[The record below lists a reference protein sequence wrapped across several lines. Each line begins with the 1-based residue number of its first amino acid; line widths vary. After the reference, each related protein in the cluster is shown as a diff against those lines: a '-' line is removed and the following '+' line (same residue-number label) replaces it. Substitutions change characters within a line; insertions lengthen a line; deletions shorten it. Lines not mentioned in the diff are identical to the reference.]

1 MLFLN
6 SKSIPTCTQVSK
18 ERGRLTVK
26 VSIYLK
32 VAIHIQVNTGKG
44 VGMAQAFIH
53 TRMGIGSLASGVRE
67 RRMGS
72 VDMSLRLVPALRAIM
87 LMKRGRVSESTATSL
102 ARSMKAC
109 TVTTKCMAKV
119 NWFAA
124 MALNLKAIFR
134 MVLKIMEF
142 YSASTVI
149 NMKVHSTK
157 INLKATVQ

>member
-1 MLFLN
+1 M
-6 SKSIPTCTQVSK
+6 
-18 ERGRLTVK
+18 LTVK

-67 RRMGS
+67 RKMGS
-72 VDMSLRLVPALRAIM
+72 VDMSLRLEPALRAIM
-87 LMKRGRVSESTATSL
+87 SMKRGRVSEGIATSL

-109 TVTTKCMAKV
+109 TVTTKCMARV

-134 MVLKIMEF
+134 MDLKIMEF
-142 YSASTVI
+142 NTAPTVI
-149 NMKVHSTK
+149 NMRVHSK
-157 INLKATVQ
+157 MMNLKATVQ